1 MCQSKCS
8 KFFHRQQCTP
18 HISGAWKSEHSGI
31 HQAYHEFLGQP
42 LWLLQPAL
50 QHCQHGCY
58 KPVFSY
64 DSKHK
69 NQDMT
74 GRMTKQ
80 ANARDHNV
88 QSTVDQIWHLNSY
101 KHFGCNGQGLHRVG
115 TTLSVVSMQKSV
127 RFPKVLVILAGER
140 ISNNVWLNET
150 VTGKVW
156 WNIDQ
161 KSSLCCTTWHCMC
174 VLLRAYMGVMRV
186 ENFIPCEECL
196 IETTL

>member
-88 QSTVDQIWHLNSY
+88 QSTVDQIWQLDSY
-101 KHFGCNGQGLHRVG
+101 EHSGFNGRGLVRIG
-115 TTLSVVSMQKSV
+115 ATLSAALVKKSV
-127 RFPKVLVILAGER
+127 RLPKVVAILVAER
-140 ISNNVWLNET
+140 ASIYARLEEI
-150 VTGKVW
+150 VTGKV
-156 WNIDQ
+156 
-161 KSSLCCTTWHCMC
+161 L
-174 VLLRAYMGVMRV
+174 
-186 ENFIPCEECL
+186 
-196 IETTL
+196 